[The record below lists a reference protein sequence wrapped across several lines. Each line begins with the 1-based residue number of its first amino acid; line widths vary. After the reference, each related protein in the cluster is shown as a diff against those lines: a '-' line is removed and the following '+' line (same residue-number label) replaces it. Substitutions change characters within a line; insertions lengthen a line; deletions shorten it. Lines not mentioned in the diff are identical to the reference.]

1 MKRRSH
7 WGWGLAERF
16 PDRDARQAMGAHVT
30 ELLGFDPSGVAD
42 PVPLD
47 QIALP
52 EPAIAVP
59 EALGAIASA
68 DREERAL
75 HAHGRGYRDLVRG
88 FRGDYSRAPDWVL
101 APESEEQISRIFEW
115 CAGEKI
121 ALIPFGGGTSVVG
134 GVERPEHGEHRGA
147 ISLDLRRFS
156 RVLQVDRTSLAAEIE
171 AGATG
176 PRLEAE
182 LAAHGLTLRHFP
194 QSFEFSTLGGWI
206 ATRAGGHYAT
216 LRTRIDDFVES
227 ARMISPAGVWASRRL
242 PSSGAGPSP
251 DRWVLGSEGAL
262 GIITSAWVRVV
273 EKPRWRAKA
282 SLHFDGF
289 IGGAEAARRIVQAGL
304 HPANC
309 RLLDPTEARL
319 NGVTASGSAVLLL
332 GFESAD
338 HPLDTQLS
346 RAIELAR
353 ESGGALPD
361 APRFSGPGDSEKS
374 GDAERWREAFFSGP
388 YVQNVM
394 VSLGIVADT
403 FETACTWDRFGELHG
418 GITAAVEEALVRV
431 AGSGRVTCRLTHV
444 YPDGAAPY
452 FTFLAPARRGSE
464 LEQWSEIKAAASEAI
479 ARHGGTITHH
489 HAVGRLHRPWYDR
502 ERPDPFATALLAA
515 KHALD
520 PHGILN
526 PGVLVG

>member
-16 PDRDARQAMGAHVT
+16 LDRDARLAMGAHAS
-30 ELLGFDPSGVAD
+30 ELLGFEPGGIAD
-42 PVPLD
+42 PVPLEAITLRD
-47 QIALP
+47 PAMALP
-52 EPAIAVP
+52 RALEAI
-59 EALGAIASA
+59 GTA

-75 HAHGRGYRDLVRG
+75 HTHGKGYRDLVRG

-101 APESEEQISRIFEW
+101 VPETEEQISQVFEW

-134 GVERPEHGEHRGA
+134 GVERPEQGDHRGA
-147 ISLDLRRFS
+147 VSLDLRRFS

-176 PRLEAE
+176 PGLEAQ
-182 LAAHGLTLRHFP
+182 LGAQGLTLRHFP

-227 ARMISPAGVWASRRL
+227 ARMITPAGVWASRRL

-251 DRWVLGSEGAL
+251 DRWVLGSEGIL
-262 GIITSAWVRVV
+262 GVITSAWVRVV

-282 SLHFDGF
+282 SVHFADF
-289 IGGAEAARRIVQAGL
+289 RAGAEGARRIVQAGL
-304 HPANC
+304 HPSNC

-319 NGVTASGSAVLLL
+319 NAVTGSGKAVLLL

-338 HPLDTQLS
+338 HPLEPQLQ
-346 RAIELAR
+346 RAIELALDA
-353 ESGGALPD
+353 GGTLPEP
-361 APRFSGPGDSEKS
+361 ARFSGPAPAERG

-388 YVQNVM
+388 YLQNVM
-394 VSLGIVADT
+394 VSLGVVADT
-403 FETACTWDRFGELHG
+403 FETACTWDRFEELHG
-418 GITAAVEEALVRV
+418 GITAAVEDALRRV
-431 AGSGRVTCRLTHV
+431 AGGGRVTCRLTHV
-444 YPDGAAPY
+444 YPDGPAPY
-452 FTFLAPARRGSE
+452 FTFLAPARRGGE
-464 LEQWSEIKAAASEAI
+464 LEQWSEIKSAASEAI

-489 HAVGRLHRPWYDR
+489 HAVGRTHRPWYDR
-502 ERPDPFATALLAA
+502 ERPDPFALALLAA
-515 KHALD
+515 KRALD